1 MFFRL
6 GSLDI
11 WPHRKTLIENMPE
24 SYKKDFP
31 NTIVIIDCTE
41 LKVHKPSSLHR
52 QSQSSKTKLQQ
63 NLRGHYSNSFK
74 NIQLT
79 LQDWHSSNTSQQLN
93 IHSAIHHLL

>member
-41 LKVHKPSSLHR
+41 LKRH
-52 QSQSSKTKLQQ
+52 TNKLLFIDKASVILIT
-63 NLRGHYSNSFK
+63 NHV
-74 NIQLT
+74 QL
-79 LQDWHSSNTSQQLN
+79 
-93 IHSAIHHLL
+93 